1 MNVIHIVLVAMLIG
15 GPPGNKHWHDEDD
28 HGKKHE
34 KHHQD
39 NDELADG
46 CYFRHRDI
54 VVITDYY
61 APRYKPLPPG
71 LQKKLYRTGHLPPGW
86 ERKLEPFPVVIE
98 RQLVP
103 LPPEYRRGIIDGYAV
118 VYSPKTQVI
127 VDLSLLFGAH

>member
-1 MNVIHIVLVAMLIG
+1 MNVIHILLVAMLLG
-15 GPPGNKHWHDEDD
+15 GPPANKHWHDDDD

-34 KHHQD
+34 KHHRD
-39 NDELADG
+39 DDDLADG
-46 CYFRHRDI
+46 CYFRHQDI
-54 VVITDYY
+54 VVISDYY

-71 LQKKLYRTGHLPPGW
+71 LQKKLYRTGRLPPGW

-127 VDLSLLFGAH
+127 VDVSMLFGR